1 MRDVLAAEL
10 ARANAECERLQGK
23 VQVLQDHSKKSIMT
37 IRDLE
42 GRLMAYQAVSY
53 THLTL
58 PTKA

>member
-42 GRLMAYQAVSY
+42 GRLMAYQVHSWV
-53 THLTL
+53 
-58 PTKA
+58 